1 MVLSKSSAR
10 TARERRRPKSG
21 RRDSHGYFIGDR
33 VNECRQGRN
42 RSALER
48 IVGIRAAGYDHF
60 DPHGD
65 FFAENFPFHGGH
77 ERYNG
82 SNEPHWIQTKIG
94 GLIVVAIMERY
105 LCIATN

>member
-1 MVLSKSSAR
+1 MSAG
-10 TARERRRPKSG
+10 TLWST
-21 RRDSHGYFIGDR
+21 
-33 VNECRQGRN
+33 
-42 RSALER
+42 LEH
-48 IVGIRAAGYDHF
+48 IVGICAAGHDHF
-60 DPHGD
+60 DPRGD
-65 FFAENFPFHGGH
+65 LFAENIVFHGGH